1 MLAYVKKVIYACRNV
16 NLNANLRYFF
26 WETNHMQSRTI
37 IWKNMDPTTEKN
49 GENWAHSIKYFLWL

>member
-49 GENWAHSIKYFLWL
+49 GEN